1 VASPGLG
8 NGDTLTAFAVCPTQV
23 IGGGY
28 TIAGVRPADQEK
40 LIAFQNFPSDPQIWT
55 VTVGANANVQA
66 FTLTVYGVCQ

>member
-1 VASPGLG
+1 VLA
-8 NGDTLTAFAVCPTQV
+8 
-23 IGGGY
+23 GGY
-28 TIAGVRPADQEK
+28 AIAGVRSADQEK